1 MKSILITG
9 GTGHIGSYLIRNLHM
24 FLPDIKIYILDN
36 MSTNRYCSLFS
47 LPKEC
52 NYKFLNLDLT
62 TCSLADIPDS
72 DLTIH
77 LAAKTDAAQSA
88 KFKDEFYSNNLN
100 STKKIIEYINNNN
113 SKILFASSTSVYGS
127 QSNLVDENCNESELN
142 PQSPYAD
149 VKLEEEKLIKTVFNK
164 IKKKY
169 LILRLGT
176 IYGFAPGIR
185 FHTAVNKFCYQASIG
200 KPLTIWKTAYEQKRP
215 YLGLSDL
222 NLAICHIV
230 KHNLI
235 NNETFN
241 LVSHNMKVREIIEII
256 KQKLKVTI
264 EFVEH
269 EIMNQLS
276 FEVSNNKFLN
286 TNFKFNSD
294 IKNEIS
300 ETLDKLRH
308 LKNEM

>member
-1 MKSILITG
+1 MKRIIITG
-9 GTGHIGSYLIRNLHM
+9 GTGHIGSYLIRNLHIL
-24 FLPDIKIYILDN
+24 LPNTKIYILDN

-47 LPKEC
+47 LPKES
-52 NYKFLNLDLT
+52 NYKFLHLDLT
-62 TCSLADIPDS
+62 KCSIADIPDS

-100 STKKIIEYINNNN
+100 STKKIIEYLNNNN
-113 SKILFASSTSVYGS
+113 SKLLYASTTSVYGS
-127 QSNLVDENCNESELN
+127 QSNLVDENCDESELN

-164 IKKKY
+164 TKKKY

-200 KPLTIWKTAYEQKRP
+200 EPLTIWKTAYEQKKP

-241 LVSHNMKVREIIEII
+241 LVSHNMKVREIVEII
-256 KQKLKVTI
+256 KQKLEVTI

-269 EIMNQLS
+269 TIMNQHT
-276 FEVSNNKFLN
+276 FEVSSKKFLN
-286 TNFKFNSD
+286 TDFKFKSD

-300 ETLDKLRH
+300 ETLDKLQH